1 MSSGVEADIALDA
14 AVIASLGLVRVLGGA
29 AGLAAAGTGLLAGL
43 AEQRAEFRARR
54 LQEIKRHEQAVTEV
68 LDRNARIDALAS
80 SARRND
86 TDLALPTPLDPT
98 GRSAGE
104 LVGWCRE
111 TDTALTR
118 AEESLATAIA
128 SAATGRIFAT
138 PGSLTTAAQEAASPS
153 GPPPGSASVSASAS
167 VSTLAATMARVL
179 ARLLPDTTDDDRR
192 AVTEAAEQAAA
203 ATTQGEAESRLTEV
217 RLRIQQA
224 NERARRRRDDRAAAA
239 RFLRELAE
247 HPEAGAVRARL
258 GTIADG
264 ERAFEDDLRAEAAG
278 LVEDLQHQAEHEYV
292 TNALREAFTELGY
305 EIGEGFETLTAQE
318 GEAVLTRGDWAQ
330 HAVKVRVDDARQV
343 RMALLRTEP
352 AHGDDQRR
360 LDVEREEQW
369 CASFEAARERLA
381 EAGIHADVRWR
392 IEPGEQR
399 LPVAQ
404 PRRTRQQPRAR
415 RRERDR

>member
-1 MSSGVEADIALDA
+1 V
-14 AVIASLGLVRVLGGA
+14 
-29 AGLAAAGTGLLAGL
+29 
-43 AEQRAEFRARR
+43 
-54 LQEIKRHEQAVTEV
+54 
-68 LDRNARIDALAS
+68 
-80 SARRND
+80 
-86 TDLALPTPLDPT
+86 
-98 GRSAGE
+98 
-104 LVGWCRE
+104 
-111 TDTALTR
+111 LTR

-138 PGSLTTAAQEAASPS
+138 PGSLTTAAEEAASPS
-153 GPPPGSASVSASAS
+153 GPPHGSASGSASAS
-167 VSTLAATMARVL
+167 ASASMATLAVTMARVL
-179 ARLLPDTTDDDRR
+179 TRLLPDTTDDDRR

-247 HPEAGAVRARL
+247 HPDAGAVRARL
-258 GTIADG
+258 GTVADG
-264 ERAFEDDLRAEAAG
+264 ERAFDDDLRTEAVR

-292 TNALREAFTELGY
+292 TNALREAFEELGY
-305 EIGEGFETLTAQE
+305 ELGEGFETLTAQE